1 MPKLKELALFSVAG
15 TAGFLIDSAV
25 LYLLKET
32 LGLYGARATSFLC
45 AVIGTWLINRR
56 LTFRH
61 RSSNLPL
68 HKEFAKYLAMMLLG
82 GAANYAIYVLSVY
95 ANSTVREHPIIGV
108 ALGSLAGM
116 VINYAQ
122 MKFLL
127 FKAKPV
133 PNDKQE

>member
-1 MPKLKELALFSVAG
+1 MPKLKELALFGVAG

-32 LGLYGARATSFLC
+32 LGLYGARVTSFLC

-116 VINYAQ
+116 VINYVQ

>member
-1 MPKLKELALFSVAG
+1 MPKLKELALFGVAG

-25 LYLLKET
+25 LYLLKGT
-32 LGLYGARATSFLC
+32 LGLYGARASSFLC

-61 RSSNLPL
+61 SPSNLSL
-68 HKEFAKYLAMMLLG
+68 HKEFAKYLIMMLLG
-82 GAANYAIYVLSVY
+82 GTANYAVYALSVY
-95 ANSTVREHPIIGV
+95 ANSTVHEHPVIGV

-127 FKAKPV
+127 FKAKFP
-133 PNDKQE
+133 PEHKQE